1 MKLRRAILVVNG
13 ALAAAMLAMFI
24 VVIRME
30 NGAAPAAEA
39 LPKLGTLS
47 DFELTDS
54 SGRAFGSEQLE
65 GKVWV
70 ADFVFTSC
78 AASCPVL
85 TTNMAELQKDLADTP
100 EVHYVSVSV
109 DPVTDTPDVL
119 AKYAAEYSADTSR
132 WHFLTGT
139 EDRIQDLTVNGFKV
153 GSVDEP
159 LFHSNRFVLVDS
171 TRSIRGYYT
180 GTEAGD
186 MLRLRQDIKS
196 LLEERAS

>member
-1 MKLRRAILVVNG
+1 MKLRRAILFVNG
-13 ALAAAMLAMFI
+13 TLAAAMLAMFI
-24 VVIRME
+24 LVVRME
-30 NGAAPAAEA
+30 SRNAPAAEA

-54 SGRAFGSEQLE
+54 AGHGFGTEQLD

-70 ADFVFTSC
+70 ADFVFTTC
-78 AASCPVL
+78 AGSCPVL
-85 TTNMAELQKDLADTP
+85 TTNMAELQRDLADTT

-109 DPVTDTPDVL
+109 DPETDTPEVL
-119 AKYAAEYSADTSR
+119 AKYADVYSADTSR
-132 WHFLTGT
+132 WHFLTGA

-153 GSVDEP
+153 GSIDEP
-159 LFHSNRFVLVDS
+159 LFHSNRFVLVDTS
-171 TRSIRGYYT
+171 RSIRGYYT

-186 MLRLRQDIKS
+186 MLRLREDIKS